1 MNVTATNEWYTVLN
15 NQDFKTS
22 FELILNDLF
31 TCWNFRF
38 VFDPRLNDLQ
48 LLELELI
55 HFAFLFVCLFVFFM
69 ETNNTTVFG
78 KSKSVKSPSLE
89 SKACFDHRKSKVRL
103 KQKSKLRW
111 LSCMFNVGFS
121 LLIYD
126 KFISVDWKDKSVRGT
141 HTLTIGIKG
150 IELRFQEQRKLS
162 VINVGCPYRG
172 FRVTWHRMYFHSKGY
187 TTITLNRI

>member
-55 HFAFLFVCLFVFFM
+55 HFAFLFVCLFVCLFFM
-69 ETNNTTVFG
+69 ETNNTTIFG

-89 SKACFDHRKSKVRL
+89 SKTCFDHRKSKVRL

-111 LSCMFNVGFS
+111 L
-121 LLIYD
+121 IY
-126 KFISVDWKDKSVRGT
+126 
-141 HTLTIGIKG
+141 
-150 IELRFQEQRKLS
+150 KLY
-162 VINVGCPYRG
+162 VQCWILPPNIWHIYICWLERQKCAWYTYINYR
-172 FRVTWHRMYFHSKGY
+172 Y
-187 TTITLNRI
+187 